1 MSNFH
6 TKEKDYLFLVYYA
19 PCEFNV
25 CETRAEARQVYNE
38 RKAQGYTD
46 IQIEGVKRTVIESEI
61 DEDEEH
67 LRQLKEQGLNG
78 YDKIES
84 EVQQ

>member
-1 MSNFH
+1 MASFH
-6 TKEKDYLFLVYYA
+6 LKDQAFIEEVFEIAFGDNAIYRDFTFEDVLNKLKEYSD
-19 PCEFNV
+19 
-25 CETRAEARQVYNE
+25 RAL
-38 RKAQGYTD
+38 
-46 IQIEGVKRTVIESEI
+46 

>member
-6 TKEKDYLFLVYYA
+6 DKDQAFIEEVFEIAFGDNAIYRDFTFEDVLKKLREYSD
-19 PCEFNV
+19 
-25 CETRAEARQVYNE
+25 RAF
-38 RKAQGYTD
+38 
-46 IQIEGVKRTVIESEI
+46 